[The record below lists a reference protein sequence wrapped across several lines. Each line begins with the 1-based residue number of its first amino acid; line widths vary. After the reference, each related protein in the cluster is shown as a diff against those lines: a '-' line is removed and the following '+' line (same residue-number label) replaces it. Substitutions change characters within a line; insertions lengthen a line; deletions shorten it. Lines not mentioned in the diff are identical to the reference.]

1 MSTIVNTLNEQLK
14 ELARETVVNMLVE
27 CDPQELK
34 TALADDMAGEYIDD
48 LINANNEYFEAF
60 YYFDTYYAETAGR
73 GDTGEVCE
81 AVRDALDEEFGSYI
95 YEEADQLEELE
106 GVYRANWFVNLY
118 AECMA
123 TNVLPYDYEECMSEA
138 LATIEEYKNS

>member
-34 TALADDMAGEYIDD
+34 TALEDCMAGEYIDD
-48 LINANNEYFEAF
+48 LVNANNCYFEAF

-123 TNVLPYDYEECMSEA
+123 TNVLPYDYDECVSEA

>member
-1 MSTIVNTLNEQLK
+1 MSNIINTLNTQLQD
-14 ELARETVVNMLVE
+14 LARETVLDMLIE
-27 CDPQELK
+27 CPLEELK
-34 TALADDMAGEYIDD
+34 TAVADCMAGEYIDD
-48 LINANNEYFEAF
+48 LINADNSYFEAF

-123 TNVLPYDYEECMSEA
+123 TNVLPYDYEEVVNEA
-138 LATIEEYKNS
+138 IAQLEA

>member
-1 MSTIVNTLNEQLK
+1 MSRIINTLNEQLK

-34 TALADDMAGEYIDD
+34 TALEDEMAGEYIDD
-48 LINANNEYFEAF
+48 LINANNAYFEAF

-81 AVRDALDEEFGSYI
+81 AVRNALDEEFGSYI

>member
-1 MSTIVNTLNEQLK
+1 MSQIINTLNNQLK
-14 ELARETVVNMLVE
+14 ELARETVVDMLVE
-27 CDPQELK
+27 CPTDELRE
-34 TALADDMAGEYIDD
+34 ALKNDECGEYIDD
-48 LINANNEYFEAF
+48 LVNADNAYHEAF

-123 TNVLPYDYEECMSEA
+123 TNVLPYDYEECVNEA
-138 LATIEEYKNS
+138 LKTIEEYQNS

>member
-1 MSTIVNTLNEQLK
+1 MSTIINTLNAQLQD
-14 ELARETVVNMLVE
+14 LARETVIDMLVE
-27 CDPQELK
+27 CPLEELK
-34 TALADDMAGEYIDD
+34 EAVSDCMAGEYIDS
-48 LINANNEYFEAF
+48 LINANNCYFEAF
-60 YYFDTYYAETAGR
+60 YYFDTYYHNTAQR

-123 TNVLPYDYEECMSEA
+123 TNVLPYDYEECINEA
-138 LATIEEYKNS
+138 IEAVEKYNA